1 MAVKLR
7 DEHNASSIVFVDD
20 GKENSLPVCERTVFN
35 AHLSLSN
42 RKVKSAEEAGA
53 DEVQEEVDQGALTLY
68 HCSDEDG
75 TYKVTEVKSGPLEQ
89 TDLTSEVGPC
99 ILT

>member
-1 MAVKLR
+1 M
-7 DEHNASSIVFVDD
+7 FVDD
-20 GKENSLPVCERTVFN
+20 GKENSLPVCERTVLN

-42 RKVKSAEEAGA
+42 RMVKSPEEAGA
-53 DEVQEEVDQGALTLY
+53 DDVQEEVDQGTLTLY

-89 TDLTSEVGPC
+89 TDLTSEVSLC
-99 ILT
+99 SYT